1 MFEIQLIY
9 EGNGRYRA
17 ASKLDWQLSNEH
29 FGQGE
34 VIEVRPGKRRSRRQ
48 HGWFFHMIASAYDN
62 QSAGP
67 EFVDS
72 EHLRAWLLIKV
83 GHCDVAEFD
92 PGSISR
98 PMAAWLRKTFRA
110 IDFTERR
117 GKIFAKTPRSISI
130 YGPNAIGSAEM
141 TDIANK
147 VAEVIMSDIV
157 PGTTWDDWLPYI
169 DEGKRLAA
177 EARKRAAKQEA
188 T

>member
-17 ASKLDWQLSNEH
+17 ATKLDWQISNEL

-34 VIEVRPGKRRSRRQ
+34 IIEVRPGKKRSRKQ
-48 HGWFFHMIASAYDN
+48 HGWFFAMLTSAYEN

-110 IDFTERR
+110 IDFTERG
-117 GKIFAKTPRSISI
+117 GKIFAKTPRSISFKSV
-130 YGPNAIGSAEM
+130 GSAEM
-141 TDIANK
+141 TEIANK
-147 VAEVIMSDIV
+147 VVEVIMAEIV
-157 PGTTWDDWLPYI
+157 PGTTWDDWIPYI

-177 EARKRAAKQEA
+177 EARKRAARKDA
-188 T
+188 A